1 MRARQ
6 VNIRRQRFLT
16 EDTYLGDRTDTL
28 SINRYIYARNNPLKY
43 TDPSG
48 NDVIIIPS
56 LIGLAILG
64 SAAIATIQASSRN
77 STSISNGISSIVNT
91 GVESLKWIAINRAV
105 NTVTTVVSIYDAASN
120 VINSFTT
127 VRQRKV
133 TDYPVVNDSEI
144 RRITDETYTNSI
156 YAATNT
162 AEDLSDAK
170 GCEKDKVKQKDE
182 ANDDAIDNKTKIS
195 KWRQR
200 PSKKSDPNS
209 IYEQLNDDGTVKTRS
224 FYDENGNQFDRQ
236 DFDHSHYSKEL
247 NKRLDEH
254 EHFKSY
260 NDKGQVNG
268 EKVYPI
274 PNGYSNMPSN

>member
-195 KWRQR
+195 K
-200 PSKKSDPNS
+200 
-209 IYEQLNDDGTVKTRS
+209 
-224 FYDENGNQFDRQ
+224 
-236 DFDHSHYSKEL
+236 
-247 NKRLDEH
+247 
-254 EHFKSY
+254 
-260 NDKGQVNG
+260 
-268 EKVYPI
+268 
-274 PNGYSNMPSN
+274 